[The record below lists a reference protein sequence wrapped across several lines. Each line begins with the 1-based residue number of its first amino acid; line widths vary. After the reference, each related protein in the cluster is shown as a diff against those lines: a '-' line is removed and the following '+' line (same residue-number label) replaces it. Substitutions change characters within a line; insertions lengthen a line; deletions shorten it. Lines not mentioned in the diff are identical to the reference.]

1 MARDRVGLGSWEELS
16 EEEREKLVAM
26 RIWESAVY
34 DKYIEDRD
42 AENERRS
49 SKRDAKL
56 QRQGGGRRQQRP
68 DDEEVTTDNWDSSS
82 GDDIVIE
89 IVKHIVRWK
98 LWNRWV
104 AKDIDF
110 YFFLHWYIVHN
121 FTICAGVN
129 EEISTSFILT
139 ECIRSPHI
147 QSS

>member
-1 MARDRVGLGSWEELS
+1 MIVYILQPLPREDQLEMARDRVGLGSWEELS

-68 DDEEVTTDNWDSSS
+68 DDEEVTTDN
-82 GDDIVIE
+82 
-89 IVKHIVRWK
+89 
-98 LWNRWV
+98 
-104 AKDIDF
+104 
-110 YFFLHWYIVHN
+110 
-121 FTICAGVN
+121 
-129 EEISTSFILT
+129 
-139 ECIRSPHI
+139 
-147 QSS
+147 